1 MAQIPLDPDPFSLQ
15 EQLRGLGHEE
25 LLDFW
30 EESQLLD
37 HFLEMTE
44 AETSPSL
51 YYETAIL
58 HELRLRT
65 CRGRF

>member
-1 MAQIPLDPDPFSLQ
+1 MAQLPLTPDPFSLQ
-15 EQLRGLGHEE
+15 EQLKNLGDEE

-58 HELRLRT
+58 YELRLRT
-65 CRGRF
+65 CRGHA